1 VEEIAEEIKSHGVDM
16 LLVGDTV
23 AAAVHAAE
31 KCLIAPS
38 DVPDIR
44 RETDIDHEGKPSA
57 DRLASV

>member
-1 VEEIAEEIKSHGVDM
+1 MV
-16 LLVGDTV
+16 LVGDTV